1 MYARIPQPI
10 GCCHPTECST
20 SSSASVATGYEVVNV
35 DTVAD
40 MAATYPY
47 TALRQFNVSG
57 NVTAGDGGGGIW
69 NYLPSSAATADGYY
83 VLTPPG
89 GVGRYTKIV

>member
-40 MAATYPY
+40 MAATAPY
-47 TALRQFNVSG
+47 TALRQFNVAG
-57 NVTAGDGGGGIW
+57 NVTPGDGGGGL
-69 NYLPSSAATADGYY
+69 YSVSFTSTATPDGYY
-83 VLTPPG
+83 VVLLAG
-89 GVGRYTKIV
+89 GTARALKIV